1 MNPHLMSSNMPNSLL
16 VLMLVS
22 LGLGGAWPTRE
33 WVLRR
38 FRSERAGRVAWRF
51 WRSIQLALLLTA
63 TVLLFWHLFG
73 PKAQTEA

>member
-1 MNPHLMSSNMPNSLL
+1 MSLHLMSSTMPNSLV
-16 VLMLVS
+16 VLTLVS
-22 LGLGGAWPTRE
+22 LALGGAWPTRE

-38 FRSERAGRVAWRF
+38 FRSERAGRVAWRI

-63 TVLLFWHLFG
+63 TVLLLWHWFG